1 MMKSLLFRGRGLDRQ
16 KTAHKEKLLMLPTS
30 PQWTSGEKE
39 KLSVSLKKIR
49 RKLSPPTCVLCIH
62 VTINEHKIVSIFF
75 FGFSL
80 FILAHHPSHTQP
92 TNKSFTP
99 FAMGE
104 KKEPPYLV
112 VHTFTLSLTHSGLV
126 SSPINIFYMLTT
138 VDRKHQPQSS
148 VYLPILRRTFIVHS
162 SAPSVPYPSSFYLL
176 LNLNTIE
183 IFCIFLLPFHTYFP
197 PFHFG
202 HLSSRKTVLF
212 PMLPTERR

>member
-1 MMKSLLFRGRGLDRQ
+1 MKENIMKFNNDGGDQRKGRKWWKVYCFGGRGLDRQ

-112 VHTFTLSLTHSGLV
+112 VHTFTLSLSHSLW
-126 SSPINIFYMLTT
+126 SCFESYKYF
-138 VDRKHQPQSS
+138 
-148 VYLPILRRTFIVHS
+148 FI
-162 SAPSVPYPSSFYLL
+162 
-176 LNLNTIE
+176 
-183 IFCIFLLPFHTYFP
+183 C
-197 PFHFG
+197 
-202 HLSSRKTVLF
+202 
-212 PMLPTERR
+212 